1 MAKKLST
8 STEFEQTSPT
18 TWHVAIRV
26 PSEKFKM
33 EQDKIYRD
41 LATNTN
47 IPGFRPGKA
56 PKNILNRH
64 FGKEQILADSYEKVI
79 ESTIWPAL
87 REKEF
92 TIVGQP
98 RIDFEPWT
106 DGSEFNYRAI
116 FEIVPPIPDIDYE
129 SITSTLPVREVTDE
143 ILLEELRRLGMRLG
157 ESKNITDRTVKNG
170 DLLMINFNGE
180 APDVTINSLKGEI
193 PWQVTNEMMEVE
205 VGAGKAIIG
214 LDEHLVGMELEE
226 IKEFEFELPDDFSDH
241 RVRGKTIQAKV
252 RLRGIKEITPLKLTD
267 EIIREKFNEQGL
279 ENLDD
284 LREKMKAEIET
295 EFSRSDGNDK
305 ADQLETSLSIMEGFP
320 LPENLVRSKFAEL
333 IDRTLE
339 SLNSEGKDTS
349 DLMKEDNEKG
359 IKMRK
364 RARYQAERMV
374 RLDLITREIA
384 RKESID
390 VRHDEVANYLM
401 MVGMRQGLQ
410 EKDIKSLLKDPQ
422 FVEGT
427 RNDILRKKVTSFLL
441 EKMQVERV
449 SEEKFR
455 GFLDTLREGE
465 LSKEKNFVDSIDDP
479 LATFEI
485 DYLGDALKK
494 VKEKTR
500 EKTEETVTETA
511 GSTDAENMV
520 DSPEPA
526 DPEEKETVDTD
537 G

>member
-1 MAKKLST
+1 MTNKPST
-8 STEFEQTSPT
+8 SAEFKQFSPT

-26 PSEKFKM
+26 PSEKFKV

-41 LATNTN
+41 LAVNTN

-56 PKNILNRH
+56 PRNILNRH

-106 DGSEFNYRAI
+106 DGSEFNYRAV
-116 FEIVPPIPDIDYE
+116 FEIVPHIPDIDYE
-129 SITSTLPVREVTDE
+129 SITSMLPVREVTDE
-143 ILLEELRRLGMRLG
+143 ILGEELRRLSMRLG
-157 ESKNITDRTVKNG
+157 KSTAINDRSVKNG

-180 APDVTINSLKGEI
+180 IPDVKINSLEGDI
-193 PWQVTNEMMEVE
+193 PWHVTNEMMEVE
-205 VGAGKAIIG
+205 VGAGKAIKG

-226 IKEFEFELPDDFSDH
+226 IKEFEFELPDDFTDH

-252 RLRGIKEITPLKLTD
+252 RLQGIKEIIPLKLTD

-284 LREKMKAEIET
+284 LKEKMKSEIET
-295 EFSRSDGNDK
+295 GFSRNDDNNK
-305 ADQLETSLSIMEGFP
+305 ADQLETSLSNLGGFP
-320 LPENLVRSKFAEL
+320 LPENLVRGKFAEL

-339 SLNSEGKDTS
+339 SLRSEGKDTA
-349 DLMKEDNEKG
+349 DLMEEDNEKG
-359 IKMRK
+359 INMRK

-390 VRHDEVANYLM
+390 VRYEEVGNYLM
-401 MVGMRQGLQ
+401 MLGMQQDLQ
-410 EKDIKSLLKDPQ
+410 DKDIKSLLKDPQ

-441 EKMQVERV
+441 DKMQVERV
-449 SEEKFR
+449 SEEKYR
-455 GFLDTLREGE
+455 EFLDTLREEE
-465 LSKEKNFVDSIDDP
+465 LSKEKDFVDSIDDP
-479 LATFEI
+479 QTTFEI
-485 DYLGDALKK
+485 DYLGDALKE
-494 VKEKTR
+494 VKEKAR

-511 GSTDAENMV
+511 GSTDSENKT

-526 DPEEKETVDTD
+526 DPEEKKTD
-537 G
+537 SEG